1 MNTTTPI
8 PNAPRAATPPSTSTD
23 PIASR
28 IQVLWALVIL
38 QGAILLTTTVEA
50 AFLGFVLG
58 GGLAIPAVLTAT
70 TAVVALLAARGLQ
83 RRHRWARRVLLIGE
97 WFVIAF
103 GVLEALATVFLAQ
116 TPPDLVPLVTG
127 IAIPAAVLWLLRSV
141 KTAFATDAPAL
152 PATLPA
158 DDPIL
163 GTL

>member
-1 MNTTTPI
+1 M
-8 PNAPRAATPPSTSTD
+8 
-23 PIASR
+23 ASR
-28 IQVLWALVIL
+28 LEILWALVVL

-70 TAVVALLAARGLQ
+70 AAVVTLLAARGLRRQ
-83 RRHRWARRVLLIGE
+83 RRWARRVLLIGE

-103 GVLEALATVFLAQ
+103 GALEVVATVLLAQ
-116 TPPDLVPLVTG
+116 TPPDLVPVVTG
-127 IAIPAAVLWLLRSV
+127 ILIPATVLWLLRSV
-141 KTAFATDAPAL
+141 KGAFTADTPAV
-152 PATLPA
+152 PATTQPA